1 MDSIIYTISWLTVYV
16 GIPFWFILAP
26 VFSGRF
32 SFIPARKIGTG
43 ILLSTLI
50 MWPLMLGHRI
60 SIEVPYNMAR
70 TDDPMYDGVGGNA
83 AILMTGWLLA
93 LIFQLPHVVLRLIV
107 DLVAKKKRN
116 GESDGAGQTATSL
129 ESKSESN
136 EKPKLESERHTQ

>member
-1 MDSIIYTISWLTVYV
+1 MDTIVYTISSLIIYV

-26 VFSGRF
+26 ILSKRY
-32 SFIPARKIGTG
+32 SFIPARKVAKG

-83 AILMTGWLLA
+83 AILMVGWLVA
-93 LIFQLPHVVLRLIV
+93 LILQMPHVALRLII
-107 DLVAKKKRN
+107 DLIAKKNRK
-116 GESDGAGQTATSL
+116 GEQGADDQLSARA
-129 ESKSESN
+129 ESKAE
-136 EKPKLESERHTQ
+136 